1 MLVPRE
7 KTKDE
12 LQHEEEEY
20 QEFLRREVGE
30 DLRQLI
36 EVDQDA
42 IGIHENAPG
51 GGGDSEDKKKKKKKD
66 KGKEKEKGQPKTK
79 GGKEKED
86 QEFLM
91 KFVSLKPLVFH
102 SKADTFP
109 HSYILNRGWIDR
121 SAKRLPTYTEVTSG
135 RNRKKKSKVKGSED
149 DEAAAAASFGS
160 SSEVDGG
167 ADDVVEDEDE
177 FEDVADAF
185 ESSYNFRFEEP
196 YAIPHFP
203 RASSD

>member
-12 LQHEEEEY
+12 LQREEEEY

-42 IGIHENAPG
+42 IGIHENAPNG
-51 GGGDSEDKKKKKKKD
+51 EGDGEGKKNKKKD
-66 KGKEKEKGQPKTK
+66 KGKEKEKGQLKAK
-79 GGKEKED
+79 EGKEKED
-86 QEFLM
+86 REFLM
-91 KFVSLKPLVFH
+91 KFASLKPPVLH
-102 SKADTFP
+102 SKAETFFP

-121 SAKRLPTYTEVTSG
+121 SAKRLPTYTEVTSV

-149 DEAAAAASFGS
+149 EEGASSGS
-160 SSEVDGG
+160 SPESEVDGDANVTEDEG
-167 ADDVVEDEDE
+167 EFDDV
-177 FEDVADAF
+177 AGAF

-196 YAIPHFP
+196 YAVPHFLCS
-203 RASSD
+203 SSD